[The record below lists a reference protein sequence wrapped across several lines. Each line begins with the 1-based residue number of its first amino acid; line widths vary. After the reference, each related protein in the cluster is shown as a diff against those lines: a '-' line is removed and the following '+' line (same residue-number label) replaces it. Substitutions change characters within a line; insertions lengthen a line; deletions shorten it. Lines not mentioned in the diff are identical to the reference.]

1 MCLPY
6 TRSLNSSSAVMSDQN
21 FTLIA
26 EKGFAECI
34 HAADVSVMSKFLT
47 GRLKLDACWSVC
59 EIPSAPPRGGTNKA
73 ARLREGE

>member
-1 MCLPY
+1 
-6 TRSLNSSSAVMSDQN
+6 MSDQN

-47 GRLKLDACWSVC
+47 GRLKLDASTDSG
-59 EIPSAPPRGGTNKA
+59 EIPSLDSAPPRGVTNKA
-73 ARLREGE
+73 ARLREGK